1 MKFNIK
7 DLGAGKKEGLQT
19 EIIQGAIDK
28 CFLNGGGEV
37 IIPEGSYL
45 TGGIRLRSNVTLH
58 LLEGAELVGSRNPDD
73 YFNHFNDTLEPFEPE
88 MLSKCARVSNQGE
101 LKDYYTYGSRWYNAL
116 IRAYKA
122 ENLKIIGEK
131 GSKINGMDC
140 YDELG
145 EEAYR
150 GPHAICFIK
159 CKNVY
164 LHGYEVVNSSNW
176 AHSMWYCNNLEVD
189 NITVNAGHDGCHFRH
204 CRNIYVHDSYFS
216 TGDDCIA
223 GYNDWNITVENC
235 ELNTACS
242 AFRLGATN
250 ALIQN
255 CHAYGPPKH
264 LMRYILPLEDK
275 IAGVHDVPKEKK
287 WNYMLSFLTYCS
299 VDLYTKDNPGNENV
313 ILRNCTVENA
323 DRFLHYNFS
332 GNEPWQSG
340 SPLLDV
346 KFENIKATNIC
357 YPITFYGD
365 KEKHI
370 EFRMKNTQITMKKG
384 FEDMPLIHAANFD
397 LIELKNVKVEN
408 AEGNVL
414 IKKWTDDNNIHI
426 ENVEFSDDYTT
437 SQFQTEEF
445 VCKCI

>member
-1 MKFNIK
+1 
-7 DLGAGKKEGLQT
+7 
-19 EIIQGAIDK
+19 
-28 CFLNGGGEV
+28 
-37 IIPEGSYL
+37 
-45 TGGIRLRSNVTLH
+45 
-58 LLEGAELVGSRNPDD
+58 
-73 YFNHFNDTLEPFEPE
+73 
-88 MLSKCARVSNQGE
+88 
-101 LKDYYTYGSRWYNAL
+101 
-116 IRAYKA
+116 
-122 ENLKIIGEK
+122 
-131 GSKINGMDC
+131 
-140 YDELG
+140 
-145 EEAYR
+145 
-150 GPHAICFIK
+150 
-159 CKNVY
+159 
-164 LHGYEVVNSSNW
+164 
-176 AHSMWYCNNLEVD
+176 
-189 NITVNAGHDGCHFRH
+189 
-204 CRNIYVHDSYFS
+204 
-216 TGDDCIA
+216 
-223 GYNDWNITVENC
+223 
-235 ELNTACS
+235 
-242 AFRLGATN
+242 
-250 ALIQN
+250 
-255 CHAYGPPKH
+255 
-264 LMRYILPLEDK
+264 MRYILPLEDK